1 MVSEKLAPGLTESP
15 ETVLPKRFSRSP
27 RVLAVIAGLLGI
39 ALAIGVPL
47 LPVIGGDVTLHWPQS
62 DEVTSVTSPLIGY
75 VPIDVDVV
83 IPCAAVQELAGR
95 PAVVLSTIPAG
106 APDARKDGLIAVTH
120 PAVTGQPARLRI
132 VLRNIAVLTAP
143 LSRLTGAG
151 CQVVLTS
158 TATETITTIR
168 GVTGVD
174 TPALRGDYRPQMVGV
189 FSDLAGP
196 APAGLSVIA
205 HVDNRFAS
213 TPSAV
218 KLTAMILAVVATCLA
233 LVALHRMDRGDG
245 RRFRRVL
252 PPRWRTF
259 TVLDATVLATLFL
272 WHVIGANTA
281 DDGYQLGMARASQ
294 DAGYMVNYFRYWGVP
309 ETPFGTPYYDVF
321 ALFANISTASVWV
334 RVPALIL
341 GVASWWVISREVLPR
356 LGAATRSSRLP
367 AWTAGLVFLAFWL
380 PYDNGL
386 RPEPVVALGVLLTW
400 CAVERAVATRR
411 LLPVAVALLMAA
423 FTLTAGPSGLI
434 CVAALIGGSRPIWG
448 IVRHRAARVG
458 YPAVLLPLI
467 ASGVVV
473 LAVVFADQS
482 LAAVPAMLTAH
493 VAAGPSLGWF
503 EEYMRYQYLLQDTVD
518 GSPARRFGVFVMIG
532 ALVAA
537 TAVLLRKGG
546 RIPGVAAGPAR
557 RLLGAAAGSMV
568 LMMFTPT
575 KWTHHFGVFA
585 GLAASV
591 SALLV
596 IAVGANV
603 LRSRRNRALVAAA
616 TSFLLALVLTSRN
629 GYWYVS
635 TWGVPWFDK
644 APSVHGFAA
653 STVFRGVTVLA
664 LGAALWFHVHDTSDG
679 ATRQNPGR
687 QRWWTRTSPVTVAA
701 ALMVLLE
708 VGSLTKAT
716 ITQYPA
722 YSVGR
727 SNIDALSGH
736 PCGLANDVLVET
748 DPNGSMLTPL
758 RGSAADALSAGGATG
773 FTPNGVAAD
782 LTSDEDANPA
792 GTANSV
798 TTATTTANS
807 APTSS
812 AGTSG
817 GRGATGVNGSS
828 VALPFGLDPATTPVL
843 GTYGATGPATV
854 TTGWYRLPRPR
865 PDGHRG
871 DLIAI
876 AAAGR
881 IESTDH
887 DGISHYGQDVRVE
900 FGTSTPS
907 GEAIARGSITPID
920 IGPTP
925 SWRNLRVPLADIP
938 ADADAIRIVATDTDL
953 DPDQWLAI
961 TPPRVPETEVL
972 NALVGSTAPVMI
984 DWAVG
989 LNFPCQHL
997 LTLHN
1002 GVLQIPR
1009 YRILPDR
1016 RGAQTTNLW
1025 QDHYGGGP
1033 LGWIDLLLTAN
1044 TLPSYLKG
1052 DLSRDWG
1059 ELEQYTPRQPNTQP
1073 AQLNTA
1079 TSTRSGLWSPAPI
1092 KTN

>member
-1 MVSEKLAPGLTESP
+1 MTEP
-15 ETVLPKRFSRSP
+15 TKTVPSTLFSRP
-27 RVLAVIAGLLGI
+27 TRLIAVIAGLLGI

-47 LPVIGGDVTLHWPQS
+47 LPVISDDVTLQWPQS
-62 DEVTSVTSPLIGY
+62 DEVTSVSAPLAGY

-83 IPCAAVQELAGR
+83 IPCAAVRELAGR
-95 PAVVLSTIPAG
+95 AAVVLSTIPG
-106 APDARKDGLIAVTH
+106 GSPNARKDGLIAVTD
-120 PAVTGQPARLRI
+120 PPRPGQPAQLRI

-143 LSRLTGAG
+143 LSQLTGAG
-151 CQVVLTS
+151 CQVQITS
-158 TATETITTIR
+158 TATQTTTTIT
-168 GVTGVD
+168 GAPSVD
-174 TPALRGDYRPQMVGV
+174 APVLRGDYRPQMVGV
-189 FSDLAGP
+189 FTDLTGP
-196 APAGLSVIA
+196 GPAGLAVTA
-205 HVDNRFAS
+205 HLDDRFAS
-213 TPSAV
+213 TPSVV
-218 KLTAMILAVVATCLA
+218 KSIAAILAVIATC
-233 LVALHRMDRGDG
+233 VALAALHWADRSDG
-245 RRFRRVL
+245 RGSLRVL

-259 TVLDATVLATLFL
+259 TILDATVLATLFL

-281 DDGYQLGMARASQ
+281 DDGYQLGMARASER
-294 DAGYMVNYFRYWGVP
+294 AGYMVNYFRYWGVP

-321 ALFANISTASVWV
+321 VLFANISTASIWV

-356 LGAATRSSRLP
+356 LGLATRSSQLP

-380 PYDNGL
+380 PYNNGL

-400 CAVERAVATRR
+400 CAVERAVANRR
-411 LLPVAVALLMAA
+411 LFPVAMAMLVAA

-434 CVAALIGGSRPIWG
+434 CVAALIAGSRPVVA

-458 YPAVLLPLI
+458 YPAVVLPLI

-473 LAVVFADQS
+473 LAAVFADQP
-482 LAAVPAMLTAH
+482 LATVPAMLKAH
-493 VAAGPSLGWF
+493 LAAGPSLGWF

-532 ALVAA
+532 AVVAV

-557 RLLGAAAGSMV
+557 RLLGVTAGSMV

-616 TSFLLALVLTSRN
+616 TSFLMALVLTSRN

-653 STVFRGVTVLA
+653 STVFRGATVLA
-664 LGAALWFHVHDTSDG
+664 LGAALWFHVHDPSGGTPPHE
-679 ATRQNPGR
+679 PGR
-687 QRWWTRTSPVTVAA
+687 RRWWSRTSPVTVAA

-708 VGSLTKAT
+708 VGSLAKAT

-727 SNIDALSGH
+727 SNIDALTGH

-748 DPNGSMLTPL
+748 DPNASMLTPL
-758 RGSAADALSAGGATG
+758 RGSAAEALSAGSAVG

-782 LTSDEDANPA
+782 LASDEDANPA

-798 TTATTTANS
+798 TTNTAGTTS

-817 GRGATGVNGSS
+817 GQGATGTNGSS
-828 VALPFGLDPATTPVL
+828 VALPFGLDPKTTPVL
-843 GTYGATGPATV
+843 GSYGATGPATL
-854 TTGWYRLPRPR
+854 TTGWYRLPTTP

-881 IESTDH
+881 VASTDH
-887 DGISHYGQDVRVE
+887 DGISHYGQDVHLE
-900 FGTSTPS
+900 YGTSTAS
-907 GEAIARGSITPID
+907 GDAAAHGSITPID

-925 SWRNLRVPLADIP
+925 SWRNLRIPLSDIP
-938 ADADAIRIVATDTDL
+938 SDADVIRIVATDTDL
-953 DPDQWLAI
+953 DPDQWVAI
-961 TPPRVPETEVL
+961 TPPRVPRTEVL
-972 NALVGSTAPVMI
+972 NTLVGPTAPVMI

-997 LTLHN
+997 ITLRD
-1002 GVLQIPR
+1002 GVLQSPG

-1016 RGAQTTNLW
+1016 HGAQTTNLW
-1025 QDHYGGGP
+1025 QDHTGGGP

-1044 TLPSYLKG
+1044 TLPSYLKD

-1059 ELEQYTPRQPNTQP
+1059 ELERYTPRQPNTQP
-1073 AQLNTA
+1073 ARLSTA
-1079 TSTRSGLWSPAPI
+1079 TSTRSGLWTPAPI